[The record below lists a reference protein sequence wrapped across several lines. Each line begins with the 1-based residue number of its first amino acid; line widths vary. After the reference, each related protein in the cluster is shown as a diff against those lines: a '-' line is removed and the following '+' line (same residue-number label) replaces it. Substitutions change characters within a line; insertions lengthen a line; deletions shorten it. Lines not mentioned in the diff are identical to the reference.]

1 VVIVIVAVVIVTVA
15 IVTMAIRAVV
25 VVATGAAI
33 AMIADEAAAEG
44 DDGRKKHGDKQ

>member
-1 VVIVIVAVVIVTVA
+1 VVIVIVAVVVVTVA
-15 IVTMAIRAVV
+15 IVTMAIRAV